1 MKEIFRLCLV
11 LTVLCAVSAGVL
23 AFVSGKTAEPIAK
36 ALLQEKLEALR
47 TVLPPFDNDPFNDMV
62 RVGAGGADS
71 VEVYR
76 AKMEGKIVGAA
87 FEVVAPDGYAGDINF
102 MVGVNVD
109 GVIQGIK
116 ILKYSETPGLG
127 SKIAGEDFTK
137 QYLGRS
143 LADPANWAVTKD
155 GGTFVPITGATISS
169 RAVTKAAARGL
180 GIYAAGRERITGADD
195 AEGEEDR

>member
-62 RVGAGGADS
+62 RVDAGDGAA

-76 AKMEGKIVGAA
+76 AKMEGRVVGAA

-143 LADPANWAVTKD
+143 ISDPENWAVTKD

-180 GIYAAGRERITGADD
+180 GIYAANRERITGAGD

>member
-1 MKEIFRLCLV
+1 MKEILRLCFV

-36 ALLQEKLEALR
+36 AALQEKIDALR
-47 TVLPPFDNDPFNDMV
+47 TVLPSFDNDPINDMV
-62 RVGAGGADS
+62 RIETPEG
-71 VEVYR
+71 ETFNVYR
-76 AKMEGKIVGAA
+76 GKKEGRIVGVA
-87 FEVVAPDGYAGDINF
+87 FEVVSPDGYAGDIEF
-102 MVGVNVD
+102 MVGINVD

-116 ILKYSETPGLG
+116 ILRYLETPGLG

-169 RAVTKAAARGL
+169 RAVTKAAAGGL
-180 GIYAAGRERITGADD
+180 GMYAANRDRILDTGN

>member
-23 AFVSGKTAEPIAK
+23 AFVSARTAEPIAK

-62 RVGAGGADS
+62 RVGGGADS

-76 AKMEGKIVGAA
+76 AKMEGRVVGVA
-87 FEVVAPDGYAGDINF
+87 FELVAPDGYAGDINF

-143 LADPANWAVTKD
+143 LADPSNWAVTKD

-180 GIYAAGRERITGADD
+180 GIYEANRERITGAGD
-195 AEGEEDR
+195 AEEGEDR